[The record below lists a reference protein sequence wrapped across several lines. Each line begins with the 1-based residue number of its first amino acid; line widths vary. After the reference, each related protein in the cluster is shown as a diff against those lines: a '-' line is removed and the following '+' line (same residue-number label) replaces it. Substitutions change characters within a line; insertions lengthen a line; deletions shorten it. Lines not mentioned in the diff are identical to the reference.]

1 MERFK
6 KASSIIEI
14 LKQHGHEAYFVGGS
28 VRDLIIDRPIG
39 DIDIATSALP
49 EEVMAIFPRHVPVGL
64 EHGTVI
70 VVENGEPYEVTT
82 FRTESEYKDFRRPS
96 SVQFVRSLEEDLKR
110 RDFTMN
116 AIAMTEEGE
125 MVDLFAGK
133 EAIRLK
139 EITTVGDAA
148 DRFQEDALRMMR
160 GIRFV
165 STLGF
170 SLEIKTKQAIETY
183 GHLLEHIAIERI
195 TVEFEKLLTGTYC
208 VNGLQELVETKLF
221 SHLPY
226 LQMSEERLLK
236 ATQYKWDSFETDVE
250 AWAFFLYCIGE
261 EHPSVFLRQ
270 WKFSNKKI
278 KDIVAVLLAIR
289 SRKEKEWDT
298 ILLYKT
304 GIRIAEMAER
314 VYEAIIE
321 SYNSASVKQVQSL
334 FHALPIKNRQEMHV
348 TGNDLLS
355 WADKKPGP
363 WVAEMLQNIEEAIVQ
378 GDLVNKKE
386 NIREWLQRC
395 NLL

>member
-6 KASSIIEI
+6 KASSIIEM
-14 LKQHGHEAYFVGGS
+14 LKQYGHEAYFVGGS

-82 FRTESEYKDFRRPS
+82 FRTESEYEDFRRPS

-304 GIRIAEMAER
+304 GIRIAEMAGR

-334 FHALPIKNRQEMHV
+334 FHALPIKNRQEMNV

-355 WADKKPGP
+355 WTDKKPGP

-386 NIREWLQRC
+386 DIREWLQRC

>member
-6 KASSIIEI
+6 KASSIIET
-14 LKQHGHEAYFVGGS
+14 LKQQGHEAYFVGGS

-82 FRTESEYKDFRRPS
+82 FRTESEYEDFRRPS

-125 MVDLFAGK
+125 MVDLFAGQ
-133 EAIRLK
+133 EAIQKR
-139 EITTVGDAA
+139 EIVTVGNAA

-170 SLEIKTKQAIETY
+170 SLEMKTKQAIETY

-208 VNGLQELVETKLF
+208 VKGLQQLVETKLF

-226 LQMSEERLLK
+226 LQMSEERLLQ
-236 ATQYKWDSFETDVE
+236 ATQYKWDSFETDIE

-278 KDIVAVLLAIR
+278 KDIVAVLLTIR
-289 SRKEKEWDT
+289 TRKEKDWDT
-298 ILLYKT
+298 VLLYKT
-304 GIRIAEMAER
+304 GIHIAEMAER
-314 VYEAIIE
+314 VYEAMIE
-321 SYNSASVKQVQSL
+321 SYDNTSVKRVKTL
-334 FHALPIKNRQEMHV
+334 FEALPIKSRQEMNV
-348 TGNDLLS
+348 TGNDLLN
-355 WADKKPGP
+355 WANKKPGP
-363 WVAEMLQNIEEAIVQ
+363 WVAEMIQNIEEAIVQ
-378 GDLVNKKE
+378 GNVVNEKE
-386 NIREWLQRC
+386 CIREWLQEC

>member
-6 KASSIIEI
+6 KASSIIEM

-82 FRTESEYKDFRRPS
+82 FRTESEYEDFRRPS

-314 VYEAIIE
+314 VYEVIIE
-321 SYNSASVKQVQSL
+321 SYNSASVKQVQLL
-334 FHALPIKNRQEMHV
+334 FHALPIKNRQEMNV

-355 WADKKPGP
+355 WTDKKPGP

-386 NIREWLQRC
+386 DIREWLQRC

>member
-6 KASSIIEI
+6 KASSIIET
-14 LKQHGHEAYFVGGS
+14 LKQKGHEAYFVGGS

-64 EHGTVI
+64 EHGTVV
-70 VVENGEPYEVTT
+70 VVEDGEPYEVTT
-82 FRTESEYKDFRRPS
+82 FRTESEYEDFRRPS
-96 SVQFVRSLEEDLKR
+96 SVQFVRSLEEDLQR

-116 AIAMTEEGE
+116 AIAMTEDGE
-125 MVDLFAGK
+125 MIDLFAGQ
-133 EAIRLK
+133 EAIRK
-139 EITTVGDAA
+139 REIATVGNAA

-170 SLEIKTKQAIETY
+170 SLETKTEEAIETY

-195 TVEFEKLLTGTYC
+195 TVEFEKLLTGAYC
-208 VNGLQELVETKLF
+208 AKGLQELVKTKLF
-221 SHLPY
+221 THLPY
-226 LQMSEERLLK
+226 LQMSEEKLLK
-236 ATQYKWDSFETDVE
+236 ASQYKWDSFETDVE

-278 KDIVAVLLAIR
+278 KDIVAILLVIR
-289 SRKEKEWDT
+289 SRKKADWNEF
-298 ILLYKT
+298 LLYKT
-304 GIRIAEMAER
+304 GIRIAVMAER

-321 SYNSASVKQVQSL
+321 SYNCTSVKKVEDL
-334 FHALPIKNRQEMHV
+334 FESLPIKSRQEMNV
-348 TGNDLLS
+348 TGNDLLN
-355 WADKKPGP
+355 WANQKPGP
-363 WVAEMLQNIEEAIVQ
+363 WVAEMLQKIEEAIVQ
-378 GDLVNKKE
+378 GNIVNEKE
-386 NIREWLQRC
+386 SIREWLQRC

>member
-6 KASSIIEI
+6 KASSIIET
-14 LKQHGHEAYFVGGS
+14 LKQQGHEAYFVGGS
-28 VRDLIIDRPIG
+28 VRDLIIDRPVG

-49 EEVMAIFPRHVPVGL
+49 EEVMGIFPRHVPVGL

-82 FRTESEYKDFRRPS
+82 FRTESEYEDFRRPS

-125 MVDLFAGK
+125 MVDLFAGQ
-133 EAIRLK
+133 EAIQKR
-139 EITTVGDAA
+139 EIVTVGNAA

-170 SLEIKTKQAIETY
+170 SLETKTKQAIETY

-208 VNGLQELVETKLF
+208 VKALKELVETKLF

-226 LQMSEERLLK
+226 LQMSEERLLQ
-236 ATQYKWDSFETDVE
+236 ATQYKWDSFETDIE

-278 KDIVAVLLAIR
+278 KDIVAVLLTIR
-289 SRKEKEWDT
+289 TRKEKDWDT
-298 ILLYKT
+298 VLLYKT
-304 GIRIAEMAER
+304 GIHIAEMAER
-314 VYEAIIE
+314 VYEAMIE
-321 SYNSASVKQVQSL
+321 SYDHTSVKRVQTL
-334 FHALPIKNRQEMHV
+334 FQALPIKSRQEMNV
-348 TGNDLLS
+348 TGNDLLN
-355 WADKKPGP
+355 WASKKPGP
-363 WVAEMLQNIEEAIVQ
+363 WVAEMIQKIEKAIVQ
-378 GDLVNKKE
+378 GNVVNEKE
-386 NIREWLQRC
+386 CIREWLQEC

>member
-6 KASSIIEI
+6 KASSIIEM
-14 LKQHGHEAYFVGGS
+14 LKQHGQEAYFVGGS

-82 FRTESEYKDFRRPS
+82 FRTESEYEDFRRPS

-334 FHALPIKNRQEMHV
+334 FHALPIKNRQEMNV

-355 WADKKPGP
+355 WTDKKPGP

-386 NIREWLQRC
+386 DIREWLQRC

>member
-1 MERFK
+1 MERFN
-6 KASSIIEI
+6 KASSIIEM

-70 VVENGEPYEVTT
+70 VVENGEQYEVTT
-82 FRTESEYKDFRRPS
+82 FRTESEYEDFRRPS

-334 FHALPIKNRQEMHV
+334 FHALPIKNRQEMNV

-386 NIREWLQRC
+386 DIREWLQRC

>member
-1 MERFK
+1 MKRFK
-6 KASSIIEI
+6 KASSIIET
-14 LKQHGHEAYFVGGS
+14 LKQQGHEAYFVGGS

-82 FRTESEYKDFRRPS
+82 FRTESEYEDFRRPS

-125 MVDLFAGK
+125 MVDLFAGQ
-133 EAIRLK
+133 EAIQKR
-139 EITTVGDAA
+139 EIVTVGNAA

-170 SLEIKTKQAIETY
+170 SLEMKTKQAIETY

-208 VNGLQELVETKLF
+208 VKGLQELVETKLF

-226 LQMSEERLLK
+226 LQMSDERLLK
-236 ATQYKWDSFETDVE
+236 ATQYNWDSFETDIE

-289 SRKEKEWDT
+289 TRKEKDWDT
-298 ILLYKT
+298 VLLYKT
-304 GIRIAEMAER
+304 GLHIAEMAER
-314 VYEAIIE
+314 VYEAMIE
-321 SYNSASVKQVQSL
+321 SYDHTSVKRVKML
-334 FHALPIKNRQEMHV
+334 FEALPIKSRQEMNV
-348 TGNDLLS
+348 TGNDLLN
-355 WADKKPGP
+355 WANKKPGP
-363 WVAEMLQNIEEAIVQ
+363 WVAEIIQKIEEAIVQ
-378 GDLVNKKE
+378 GNVVNEKE
-386 NIREWLQRC
+386 CIREWLQEC

>member
-6 KASSIIEI
+6 KASSIIET
-14 LKQHGHEAYFVGGS
+14 LKQQGHEAYFVGGS

-82 FRTESEYKDFRRPS
+82 FRTESEYEDFRRPS

-116 AIAMTEEGE
+116 AIAMTEEGK
-125 MVDLFAGK
+125 MVDLFAGQ
-133 EAIRLK
+133 EAIQKR
-139 EITTVGDAA
+139 EIVTVGNAA

-170 SLEIKTKQAIETY
+170 SLETKTKQAIETY

-208 VNGLQELVETKLF
+208 VKALKELVETKLF
-221 SHLPY
+221 SYLPY
-226 LQMSEERLLK
+226 LQMSEEKLLK
-236 ATQYKWDSFETDVE
+236 ATQYKWDSFEADIE

-261 EHPSVFLRQ
+261 EHPAVFLRQ

-278 KDIVAVLLAIR
+278 KDIVAVLLTIR
-289 SRKEKEWDT
+289 KRKEKDWDT
-298 ILLYKT
+298 VLLYKT
-304 GIRIAEMAER
+304 GIHIAEMAER
-314 VYEAIIE
+314 VYEAMIE
-321 SYNSASVKQVQSL
+321 SYDHTAVNRVQTL
-334 FHALPIKNRQEMHV
+334 FQALPIKSRQEMNV
-348 TGNDLLS
+348 TGNDLLN
-355 WADKKPGP
+355 WANKKPGP
-363 WVAEMLQNIEEAIVQ
+363 WVAEMIQKIEEAIVQ
-378 GDLVNKKE
+378 GNVVNEKE
-386 NIREWLQRC
+386 CIREWLQEC

>member
-1 MERFK
+1 MERFN
-6 KASSIIEI
+6 KASSIIEM

-82 FRTESEYKDFRRPS
+82 FRTESEYEDFRRPS

-334 FHALPIKNRQEMHV
+334 FHALPIKNRQEMNV

-355 WADKKPGP
+355 WTDKKPGP

-386 NIREWLQRC
+386 DVREWLQRC

>member
-82 FRTESEYKDFRRPS
+82 FRTESEYEDFRRPS

-270 WKFSNKKI
+270 WKLSNKKI

-321 SYNSASVKQVQSL
+321 SYNSASVKQVQLL
-334 FHALPIKNRQEMHV
+334 FHALPIKNRQEMNV

>member
-6 KASSIIEI
+6 KASSIIEM

-82 FRTESEYKDFRRPS
+82 FRTESEYEDFRRPS

-208 VNGLQELVETKLF
+208 ENGLQELVETKLF

-289 SRKEKEWDT
+289 SRREKEWDT

-334 FHALPIKNRQEMHV
+334 FHALPIKNRPEMNV

-355 WADKKPGP
+355 WTDKKPGP

-386 NIREWLQRC
+386 DIREWLQRC

>member
-6 KASSIIEI
+6 KASSIIET
-14 LKQHGHEAYFVGGS
+14 LKQQGHEAYFVGGS

-82 FRTESEYKDFRRPS
+82 FRTESEYEDFRRPS

-116 AIAMTEEGE
+116 AIAMTEEGK
-125 MVDLFAGK
+125 MVDLFAGQ
-133 EAIRLK
+133 EAIQKR
-139 EITTVGDAA
+139 EIVTVGNAA

-170 SLEIKTKQAIETY
+170 SLETKTKQAIETY

-208 VNGLQELVETKLF
+208 VKALKELVETKLF

-226 LQMSEERLLK
+226 LQMSEEKLLK
-236 ATQYKWDSFETDVE
+236 ATQYKWDSLKQT
-250 AWAFFLYCIGE
+250 
-261 EHPSVFLRQ
+261 LRRGR
-270 WKFSNKKI
+270 FSYIVSGKNIQLSFYVNGSFRIKK
-278 KDIVAVLLAIR
+278 
-289 SRKEKEWDT
+289 
-298 ILLYKT
+298 
-304 GIRIAEMAER
+304 
-314 VYEAIIE
+314 
-321 SYNSASVKQVQSL
+321 
-334 FHALPIKNRQEMHV
+334 
-348 TGNDLLS
+348 
-355 WADKKPGP
+355 
-363 WVAEMLQNIEEAIVQ
+363 
-378 GDLVNKKE
+378 
-386 NIREWLQRC
+386 
-395 NLL
+395 

>member
-6 KASSIIEI
+6 KASSIIEM
-14 LKQHGHEAYFVGGS
+14 LKQRGHEAYFVGGS

-49 EEVMAIFPRHVPVGL
+49 EEVMAIFPRNVPVGL

-82 FRTESEYKDFRRPS
+82 FRTESEYEDFRRPS

-195 TVEFEKLLTGTYC
+195 TVEFEKLLTGAYC

-278 KDIVAVLLAIR
+278 KDIVAVILAIR

-334 FHALPIKNRQEMHV
+334 FHALPIKNRQEMNV

-355 WADKKPGP
+355 WTDKKPGP

-386 NIREWLQRC
+386 DIREWLQRC

>member
-6 KASSIIEI
+6 KASSIIET
-14 LKQHGHEAYFVGGS
+14 LKQQGHEAYFVGGS

-82 FRTESEYKDFRRPS
+82 FRTESEYEDFRRPS

-125 MVDLFAGK
+125 MVDLFAGQ
-133 EAIRLK
+133 EAIQKR
-139 EITTVGDAA
+139 EIVTVGNAA

-170 SLEIKTKQAIETY
+170 SLEMKTKQAIETY

-208 VNGLQELVETKLF
+208 VEGLQQLVETKLF

-226 LQMSEERLLK
+226 LQMSEERLLQ
-236 ATQYKWDSFETDVE
+236 ATQYKWDSFETDIE

-278 KDIVAVLLAIR
+278 KDIVAVLLTIR
-289 SRKEKEWDT
+289 TRKEKDWDT
-298 ILLYKT
+298 VLLYKT
-304 GIRIAEMAER
+304 GIHIAEMAER
-314 VYEAIIE
+314 VYEAMIE
-321 SYNSASVKQVQSL
+321 SYDNTSVKRVQTL
-334 FHALPIKNRQEMHV
+334 FEALPIKSRQEMNV
-348 TGNDLLS
+348 TGNDLLN
-355 WADKKPGP
+355 WANKKPGP
-363 WVAEMLQNIEEAIVQ
+363 WVAEMIQNIEEAIVQ
-378 GDLVNKKE
+378 GNVVNEKE
-386 NIREWLQRC
+386 CIREWLQEC

>member
-6 KASSIIEI
+6 KASSIIET
-14 LKQHGHEAYFVGGS
+14 LKQQGHEAYFVGGS

-82 FRTESEYKDFRRPS
+82 FRTESEYEDFRRPS

-125 MVDLFAGK
+125 MVDLYAGQ
-133 EAIRLK
+133 EAIQKR
-139 EITTVGDAA
+139 EIVTVGNAA

-170 SLEIKTKQAIETY
+170 SLENNTKQAIETY

-208 VNGLQELVETKLF
+208 VKGLQELVETKLF

-226 LQMSEERLLK
+226 LQMSEERLAK

-278 KDIVAVLLAIR
+278 KDIVAVLLTIR
-289 SRKEKEWDT
+289 TRKEKDWDT
-298 ILLYKT
+298 VLLYKT
-304 GIRIAEMAER
+304 GIHIAEMAER
-314 VYEAIIE
+314 VYEAMIE
-321 SYNSASVKQVQSL
+321 SYDNTSVKRVQTL
-334 FHALPIKNRQEMHV
+334 FEALPIKSRQEMNV
-348 TGNDLLS
+348 TGNDLLN
-355 WADKKPGP
+355 WANKKPGP
-363 WVAEMLQNIEEAIVQ
+363 WVAEMIQNIEEAVVQ
-378 GDLVNKKE
+378 GNVVNEKE
-386 NIREWLQRC
+386 CIREWLQEC

>member
-82 FRTESEYKDFRRPS
+82 FRTESEYEDFRRPS

-261 EHPSVFLRQ
+261 EHPFVFLRQ

-289 SRKEKEWDT
+289 SRKEKEWGT

-334 FHALPIKNRQEMHV
+334 FHALPIKNRQEMNV

>member
-1 MERFK
+1 MERFNK
-6 KASSIIEI
+6 SSSIIEM

-82 FRTESEYKDFRRPS
+82 FRTESEYEDFRRPS

-334 FHALPIKNRQEMHV
+334 FHALPIKNRQEMNV

-386 NIREWLQRC
+386 DIREWLQRC

>member
-1 MERFK
+1 MERFN
-6 KASSIIEI
+6 KASSIIEM

-49 EEVMAIFPRHVPVGL
+49 EEVMAIFPRHVPIGL

-82 FRTESEYKDFRRPS
+82 FRTESEYEDFRRPS

-334 FHALPIKNRQEMHV
+334 FHALPIKNRQEMNV

-386 NIREWLQRC
+386 DIREWLQRC

>member
-6 KASSIIEI
+6 KASSIIEM

-28 VRDLIIDRPIG
+28 VRDFIIDRPIG

-82 FRTESEYKDFRRPS
+82 FRTESEYEDFRRPS

-304 GIRIAEMAER
+304 GIRIAGMAER

-334 FHALPIKNRQEMHV
+334 FHALPIKNRQEMNV

-355 WADKKPGP
+355 WTDKKPGP

-386 NIREWLQRC
+386 DIREWLQRC

>member
-6 KASSIIEI
+6 KASSIIEM

-82 FRTESEYKDFRRPS
+82 FRTESEYEDFRRPS

-139 EITTVGDAA
+139 EITTVGDVA

-334 FHALPIKNRQEMHV
+334 FHALPIKNRQEMNV

-355 WADKKPGP
+355 WTDKKPGP

-386 NIREWLQRC
+386 DIREWLQRC

>member
-6 KASSIIEI
+6 KASSIIET
-14 LKQHGHEAYFVGGS
+14 LKQQGHEAYFVGGS

-82 FRTESEYKDFRRPS
+82 FRTESEYEDFRRPS

-125 MVDLFAGK
+125 MVDLFAGQ
-133 EAIRLK
+133 EAIKKR
-139 EITTVGDAA
+139 EIVTVGNAA

-170 SLEIKTKQAIETY
+170 SLENNTKQAIETY

-208 VNGLQELVETKLF
+208 VKGLQELVETKLF

-226 LQMSEERLLK
+226 LQMSEERLAK

-278 KDIVAVLLAIR
+278 KDIVAVLLTIR
-289 SRKEKEWDT
+289 TRKEKDWDT
-298 ILLYKT
+298 VLLYKT
-304 GIRIAEMAER
+304 GIHIAEMAER
-314 VYEAIIE
+314 VYEAMIE
-321 SYNSASVKQVQSL
+321 SYENTSVKRVQTL
-334 FHALPIKNRQEMHV
+334 FEALPIKSRQEMNV
-348 TGNDLLS
+348 TGNDLLN
-355 WADKKPGP
+355 WANKKPGP
-363 WVAEMLQNIEEAIVQ
+363 WVAEMIQNIEEAIVQ
-378 GDLVNKKE
+378 GNVVNEKE
-386 NIREWLQRC
+386 CIREWLQEC

>member
-6 KASSIIEI
+6 KASSIIET
-14 LKQHGHEAYFVGGS
+14 LKQQGHEAYFVGGS

-82 FRTESEYKDFRRPS
+82 FRTESEYEDFRRPS

-116 AIAMTEEGE
+116 AIAMTEEGK
-125 MVDLFAGK
+125 MVDLFAGQ
-133 EAIRLK
+133 EAIQKR
-139 EITTVGDAA
+139 EIVTVGNAA

-170 SLEIKTKQAIETY
+170 SLETKTKQAIETY

-208 VNGLQELVETKLF
+208 VKALKELVETKLF
-221 SHLPY
+221 SYLPY
-226 LQMSEERLLK
+226 LQMSEEKLLK
-236 ATQYKWDSFETDVE
+236 ATQYKWDSFEADIE

-261 EHPSVFLRQ
+261 EHPAVFLRQ

-278 KDIVAVLLAIR
+278 KDIVAVLLTIR
-289 SRKEKEWDT
+289 KRKEKDWD
-298 ILLYKT
+298 IVLLYKT
-304 GIRIAEMAER
+304 GIHIAEMAER
-314 VYEAIIE
+314 VYEAMIE
-321 SYNSASVKQVQSL
+321 SYDHTAVNRVQTL
-334 FHALPIKNRQEMHV
+334 FQALPIKSRQEMNV
-348 TGNDLLS
+348 TGNDLLN
-355 WADKKPGP
+355 WANKKPGP
-363 WVAEMLQNIEEAIVQ
+363 WVAEMIQKIEEAIVQ
-378 GDLVNKKE
+378 GNVVNEKE
-386 NIREWLQRC
+386 CIREWLQEC

>member
-6 KASSIIEI
+6 KASSIIET
-14 LKQHGHEAYFVGGS
+14 LKQQGHEAYFVGGS

-82 FRTESEYKDFRRPS
+82 FRTESEYEDFRRPS

-125 MVDLFAGK
+125 MVDLYAGQ
-133 EAIRLK
+133 EAIQKR
-139 EITTVGDAA
+139 EIVTVGNAA

-170 SLEIKTKQAIETY
+170 SLENNTKQAIETY

-208 VNGLQELVETKLF
+208 VKGLQELVETKLF

-226 LQMSEERLLK
+226 LQMSEERLAK

-278 KDIVAVLLAIR
+278 KDIVAVLLTIR
-289 SRKEKEWDT
+289 TRKEKDWDT
-298 ILLYKT
+298 VLLYKT
-304 GIRIAEMAER
+304 GIHIAEMAER
-314 VYEAIIE
+314 VYESMIE
-321 SYNSASVKQVQSL
+321 SYDNTSVKRVQTL
-334 FHALPIKNRQEMHV
+334 FEALPIKSRQEMNV
-348 TGNDLLS
+348 TGNDLLN
-355 WADKKPGP
+355 WANKKPGP
-363 WVAEMLQNIEEAIVQ
+363 WVAEMIQNIEEAIVQ
-378 GDLVNKKE
+378 GNVVNEKE
-386 NIREWLQRC
+386 CIREWLQEC

>member
-6 KASSIIEI
+6 KASSIIEM

-28 VRDLIIDRPIG
+28 VRDFIIDRPIG

-82 FRTESEYKDFRRPS
+82 FRTESEYEDFRRPS

-334 FHALPIKNRQEMHV
+334 FHALPIKNRQEMNV

-355 WADKKPGP
+355 WTDKKPGP

-386 NIREWLQRC
+386 DIREWLQRC

>member
-14 LKQHGHEAYFVGGS
+14 LKQHGQEAYFVGGS

-70 VVENGEPYEVTT
+70 VIENGEPYEVTT
-82 FRTESEYKDFRRPS
+82 FRTESEYEDFRRPS

-334 FHALPIKNRQEMHV
+334 FHALSIKNRQEMNV

-386 NIREWLQRC
+386 DIREWLQRC

>member
-6 KASSIIEI
+6 KASSIIEM
-14 LKQHGHEAYFVGGS
+14 LKEHGHEAYFVGGS

-82 FRTESEYKDFRRPS
+82 FRTESEYEDFRRPS

-334 FHALPIKNRQEMHV
+334 FHALPIKNRQEMNV

-355 WADKKPGP
+355 WTDKKPGP

-386 NIREWLQRC
+386 DIREWLQRC

>member
-6 KASSIIEI
+6 KASSIIEM

-82 FRTESEYKDFRRPS
+82 FRTESEYEDFRRPS

-298 ILLYKT
+298 ILLYKI

-334 FHALPIKNRQEMHV
+334 FHALPIKNRQEMNV

-355 WADKKPGP
+355 WTDKKPGP

-386 NIREWLQRC
+386 DIREWLQRC

>member
-6 KASSIIEI
+6 KASSIIEM

-82 FRTESEYKDFRRPS
+82 FRTESEYEDFRRPS

-116 AIAMTEEGE
+116 AIAMTKEGE

-278 KDIVAVLLAIR
+278 KDIVAVILAIR

-334 FHALPIKNRQEMHV
+334 FHALPIKNRQEMNV

-355 WADKKPGP
+355 WTDKKPGP

-386 NIREWLQRC
+386 DIREWLQRC